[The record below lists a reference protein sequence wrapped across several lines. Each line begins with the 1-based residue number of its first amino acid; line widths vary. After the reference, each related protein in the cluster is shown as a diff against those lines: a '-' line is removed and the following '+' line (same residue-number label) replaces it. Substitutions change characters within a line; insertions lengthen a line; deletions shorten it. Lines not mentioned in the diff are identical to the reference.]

1 MSNQRLELNK
11 GIKIASIYIIIAGAL
26 GIIFSFIGPGP
37 NYPEFEA
44 KSLAFKLGSYTKEH
58 LINILFVVSGI
69 GILKKKNW
77 ARKMAL
83 TILVVG
89 CIYSS
94 NDFAWGLAGGPPPP
108 PVRLISLG
116 ILILWNGLWF
126 YLIYKNK
133 PVSNEKMDQPPQ
145 ENDSGNQPSAN
156 NLVQSSAFEKTQ
168 TTVTN
173 IRKDGKTRLI
183 RLIQAIGGFT
193 MTLVVSHRA
202 MSAGTALGNACLL
215 IGIALSLWCLY
226 HVFSPIIRI
235 ENGVIFMEKAFST
248 PVKLMMSDIQGIEKN
263 PEYLD
268 ISIKDNVSLI
278 IRNSMI
284 HPKDWKKLEDALRN

>member
-1 MSNQRLELNK
+1 MNNQRLELK
-11 GIKIASIYIIIAGAL
+11 RGIKIASIYIIIAGAL
-26 GIIFSFIGPGP
+26 GIIFSLIGSGP

-44 KSLAFKLGSYTKEH
+44 KSSAFKLGSYIKEY
-58 LINILFVVSGI
+58 LINIIFIVSGI

-94 NDFAWGLAGGPPPP
+94 NDFAWGFAGGPPPP
-108 PVRLISLG
+108 PVRLISLV
-116 ILILWNGLWF
+116 IFALWNGLWF

-133 PVSNEKMDQPPQ
+133 PVPNEKTDQPPK
-145 ENDSGNQPSAN
+145 ENDPGNQPSASTP
-156 NLVQSSAFEKTQ
+156 LQSSAFEKEQ
-168 TTVTN
+168 TTATN

-193 MTLVVSHRA
+193 VTLLAANMA
-202 MSAGTALGNACLL
+202 MSASTILGYICLL

-226 HVFSPIIRI
+226 HVFSPIVRV
-235 ENGVIFMEKAFST
+235 ENGVIFLEKAFST
-248 PVKLMMSDIQGIEKN
+248 PVKIMT
-263 PEYLD
+263 
-268 ISIKDNVSLI
+268 
-278 IRNSMI
+278 
-284 HPKDWKKLEDALRN
+284 